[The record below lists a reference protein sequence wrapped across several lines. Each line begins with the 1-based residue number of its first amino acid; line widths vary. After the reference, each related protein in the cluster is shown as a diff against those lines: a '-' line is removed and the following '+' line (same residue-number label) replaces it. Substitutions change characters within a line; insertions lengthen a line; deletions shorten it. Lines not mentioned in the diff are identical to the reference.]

1 MFRGR
6 PFAIGGWRWARLA
19 LVLAAFSFGA
29 RAQERH
35 VPVVL
40 ISVDGLKPEY
50 VLQADAHHLQI
61 PNLRRFPRE
70 GSFAEGV
77 RGVVPTVTYPSHTTL
92 ITGASPAR
100 HGIYANTTF
109 DPQQKNRGGWYWYAE
124 DIRVPTLWDAVA
136 EAHLTTANVH
146 WPVSVAERHITWN
159 LPQYWRAGTPDDRK
173 LLRVLATP
181 GLLDDLE
188 KELGPYADGMD
199 EEIGGDENRAR
210 FAARLM
216 EWKRPDFMTVYLT
229 ALDTAEHQ
237 FGPFSAEANAT
248 LERIDAALGRVVEA
262 AERVYKGQA
271 IICVVSD
278 HGFAGV
284 SRDVN
289 LGVALRQAGLMNLSE
304 KGEVTGWKGAVWS
317 SGGSAAIVLRDS
329 ADATTKSRVS
339 ALLQQIAAN
348 RANGIDRIVPAEELR
363 ERGGFP
369 NAQFLVALRPG
380 FEIGEALTGKLITDS
395 GSKGTHG
402 YWPDIPEMRSS
413 FFIAGPGIAAGRSLG
428 TIDMRSIAPTLAR
441 LLGVRLPAAEA
452 EPIEL
457 DR

>member
-6 PFAIGGWRWARLA
+6 LFPIRCWRWARLA

-40 ISVDGLKPEY
+40 ISIDGLKPEY
-50 VLQADAHHLQI
+50 VLQADAHHLRI
-61 PNLRRFPRE
+61 PNLRRFPQE

-92 ITGASPAR
+92 ITGTSPAR

-109 DPQQKNRGGWYWYAE
+109 DPEGKNRGGWYWYAE
-124 DIRVPTLWDAVA
+124 DIRVPTLWDLAA

-188 KELGPYADGMD
+188 KELGPYADGID
-199 EEIGGDENRAR
+199 EEIGGDENRSR
-210 FAARLM
+210 FAARLI
-216 EWKRPDFMTVYLT
+216 EWKKPDFTTVYLT
-229 ALDTAEHQ
+229 ALDTEEHQ

-271 IICVVSD
+271 VICVVSD
-278 HGFAGV
+278 HGFASV
-284 SRDVN
+284 SKDVN
-289 LGVALRQAGLMNLSE
+289 LGVVFREAGLIDVSA
-304 KGEVTGWKGAVWS
+304 KGEVTGWKAMIWGA
-317 SGGSAAIVLRDS
+317 GGSAAVVLKDRSDT
-329 ADATTKSRVS
+329 ATRSRVA
-339 ALLQQIAAN
+339 ALLAGIAAHPE
-348 RANGIDRIVPAEELR
+348 NGIDRIVSAQELH

-369 NAQFLVALRPG
+369 GADFLVALKPG
-380 FEIGEALTGKLITDS
+380 YATGEGVTGKLVTAAS
-395 GSKGTHG
+395 SRGTHG
-402 YWPDIPEMRSS
+402 YWPDLPEMRSC
-413 FFIAGPGIAAGRSLG
+413 FFISGPGVAAGHSLG

-441 LLGVRLPAAEA
+441 LLGMRLAAEMK
-452 EPIEL
+452 PIEL
-457 DR
+457 QH